1 MLPTALPAAA
11 HLVGFQLLNTA
22 EVYRMESGSSAPV
35 RQSDLSIT
43 QPNALV
49 YTMPARSVTTLVLKP

>member
-1 MLPTALPAAA
+1 M
-11 HLVGFQLLNTA
+11 GFQLLNTA